1 MVPAVDQLRDIRG
14 LDPVSWFPPAVGW
27 WLIAVAV
34 TVLIL
39 ALLWW
44 RDQRQRYPLG
54 SWQKDAQ
61 RRLRALR
68 RRLEEWD
75 SKTVAGELSELLRR
89 IAMARH
95 GREACAGLAG
105 DEWLAWL
112 QARDPSDFDWND
124 RGRLLLELPY
134 APTGTPEHSDA
145 LRQLIDA
152 TQRWVF
158 AKKESKHEPV

>member
-1 MVPAVDQLRDIRG
+1 MVSGVDQLRDIRG

-95 GREACAGLAG
+95 GREACAGLTG
-105 DEWLAWL
+105 DEWLVWL
-112 QARDPSDFDWND
+112 QARDPSGFDWND

-134 APTGTPEHSDA
+134 APTGSPEQNDA
-145 LRQLIDA
+145 LGHLIDA

-158 AKKESKHEPV
+158 AKKEFKHEPV

>member
-1 MVPAVDQLRDIRG
+1 MLPGVDQLRDIRG
-14 LDPVSWFPPAVGW
+14 LDPVSWWPPAPGW
-27 WLIAVAV
+27 WLAAIAVILL
-34 TVLIL
+34 TL

-75 SKTVAGELSELLRR
+75 PKQVAGELSELLRR
-89 IAMARH
+89 IAMARC
-95 GREACAGLAG
+95 GRENCAGLVG
-105 DEWLAWL
+105 EEWLEWL
-112 QARDPSDFDWND
+112 QQRDPSEFDWRD
-124 RGRLLLELPY
+124 KGRVLLELPY
-134 APTGTPEHSDA
+134 APAGTPEPSDA

-158 AKKESKHEPV
+158 AKQESKHEQV